1 MRSTRQAA
9 TLDRLLAG
17 ALGGTEQHED
27 HPLPKV
33 PLNN

>member
-9 TLDRLLAG
+9 TLGRLLAG
-17 ALGGTEQHED
+17 PLGGTEQHED
-27 HPLPKV
+27 HPLLKA